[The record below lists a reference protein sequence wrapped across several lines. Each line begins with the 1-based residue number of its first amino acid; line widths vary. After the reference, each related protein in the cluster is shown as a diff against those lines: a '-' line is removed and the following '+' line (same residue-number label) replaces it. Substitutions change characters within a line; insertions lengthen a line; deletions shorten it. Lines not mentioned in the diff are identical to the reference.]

1 MTAKEQH
8 IIEYLK
14 NHNGAGFYID
24 IRNELGREFDDE
36 VDFDSTLELLNRK
49 NWLFEN
55 EPGDTKYLLNSEMV
69 KSKSFEVELTDFKV
83 LSNGADGGH
92 HYISTEIE
100 YEGEKRKMTVLFL
113 EKSDEKK
120 LTSDQK
126 IRVSGDLMDERKEH
140 SLMLL
145 NTTLKE

>member
-24 IRNELGREFDDE
+24 IRNELGMEFDDE
-36 VDFDSTLELLNRK
+36 VDFDSTLELLKRK
-49 NWLFEN
+49 NWLYEN
-55 EPGDTKYLLNSEMV
+55 KPGDTKYLLNSEMI
-69 KSKSFEVELTDFKV
+69 KSKPFEAELTDYKV

-100 YEGEKRKMTVLFL
+100 YEGEKRKIIVLFL

-120 LTSDQK
+120 LTSNHK
-126 IRVSGDLMDERKEH
+126 IKVSGDLIDEGKEY
-140 SLMLL
+140 SFMLL
-145 NTTLKE
+145 NTTIKK